1 MGPLQERG
9 AKWVVLMEGVLFFQA
24 TRVSGLW
31 GLFRA
36 LQQGAETAGPCLLH
50 CGGAN
55 LVPVKHET
63 WGDLNLAETN
73 SENCL
78 NKRLVRFP
86 GKNDGMKGG
95 LLCEKMISRLSRSL
109 IGACSPMYIHT
120 SCYVSIPVCGQVSP
134 QLK

>member
-1 MGPLQERG
+1 MGGFDGRR
-9 AKWVVLMEGVLFFQA
+9 VLFFQA
-24 TRVSGLW
+24 TRVLGLW
-31 GLFRA
+31 GLFWA
-36 LQQGAETAGPCLLH
+36 LQQGAETTGPCLLH
-50 CGGAN
+50 RGGAN

-63 WGDLNLAETN
+63 WGDPNLTKTN

-86 GKNDGMKGG
+86 GKSDGMKGG
-95 LLCEKMISRLSRSL
+95 LLCEKMIPRLLNMSRSL

-120 SCYVSIPVCGQVSP
+120 SCSVCGQVSP